1 MREEKGKEKNVK
13 MGHQKLTVDDVKGT
27 TSNQKTN
34 DTKYR
39 SVNGDK
45 TGHENVTHSDPVHRF
60 VAEDGITPRRSRQ
73 LGAQQRIGSEADR
86 SPLMLS
92 QRDSLSTN
100 GGAKPGEKGRPDG
113 RRTKD
118 CEASVGRFPNLTM
131 GDPLDHATGLE
142 KREMLAKLS
151 GNTNPFDLRM
161 IKRGPGTKDEPTE
174 IPSAFGS
181 RIIGCICHHDATAIF
196 YMWLHNGHPKR
207 CECGHWFK
215 LVYKAPV

>member
-1 MREEKGKEKNVK
+1 MALTTTKNF
-13 MGHQKLTVDDVKGT
+13 QKYYNNLYMFIR
-27 TSNQKTN
+27 NKT
-34 DTKYR
+34 K
-39 SVNGDK
+39 
-45 TGHENVTHSDPVHRF
+45 
-60 VAEDGITPRRSRQ
+60 I
-73 LGAQQRIGSEADR
+73 
-86 SPLMLS
+86 
-92 QRDSLSTN
+92 
-100 GGAKPGEKGRPDG
+100 
-113 RRTKD
+113 
-118 CEASVGRFPNLTM
+118 TM